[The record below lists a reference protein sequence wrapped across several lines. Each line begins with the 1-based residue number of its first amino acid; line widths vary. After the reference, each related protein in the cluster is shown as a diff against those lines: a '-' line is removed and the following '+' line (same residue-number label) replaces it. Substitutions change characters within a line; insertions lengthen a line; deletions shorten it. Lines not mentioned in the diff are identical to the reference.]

1 VAATVCVQNGVAVA
15 QILGPVEYVE
25 PTVGLGA
32 FVAVFVNVLYA
43 VPVLER
49 MGDAELL
56 LCPEPLLETLIDLVP
71 LPVRLVVL
79 EAVSLPVEDL
89 LAELVRD
96 PLTDPLGLSLGLP
109 CDTVAAGE
117 EDTDT
122 SPVTEEDGRADPD
135 ALSVCTEAV
144 GPTEGVFN
152 PVRLTDSVLLP
163 VCVSV
168 CVTVSRSVRVDV
180 LDAGMEGVSAVVGD
194 TVIRGVSDTVLVIE
208 AVVVGRILPD
218 TVPVFL

>member
-1 VAATVCVQNGVAVA
+1 MAH
-15 QILGPVEYVE
+15 ILGPAEYVE

-32 FVAVFVNVLYA
+32 VLAVFVNVLYA
-43 VPVLER
+43 VPLLER
-49 MGDAELL
+49 IGDAELL
-56 LCPEPLLETLIDLVP
+56 LCAEPLLDTLIDLVP

-79 EAVSLPVEDL
+79 EVVSLPVEDL

-96 PLTDPLGLSLGLP
+96 PLTDPLALSLGLP

-117 EDTDT
+117 EDTDS
-122 SPVTEEDGRADPD
+122 SPVTEGDGLVDPD
-135 ALSVCTEAV
+135 TLSVWTVAV
-144 GPTEGVFN
+144 GPTDGVFN
-152 PVRLTDSVLLP
+152 PVALTESVLLP

-180 LDAGMEGVSAVVGD
+180 LDAGIEGVRAGVGE

-208 AVVVGRILPD
+208 AVVVGRTLPD
-218 TVPVFL
+218 TVAVFL